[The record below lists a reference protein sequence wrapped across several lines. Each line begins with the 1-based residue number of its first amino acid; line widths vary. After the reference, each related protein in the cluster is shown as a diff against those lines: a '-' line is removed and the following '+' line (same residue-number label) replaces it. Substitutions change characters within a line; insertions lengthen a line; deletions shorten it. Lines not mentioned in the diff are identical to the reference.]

1 MLKINR
7 MSDKAEK
14 INQTIHKYFYNPSNG
29 FLSARALHAK
39 IKLKHPAVRLKH
51 VQEFISNQAVHQI
64 HQRKRI
70 PDKEFNQIRAPGLG
84 QFQLDLLDLSNYSR
98 HNAGYRYLLVVEDIY
113 SRYSFVR
120 PLKTKGST
128 AVLDAMKSIETD
140 ILKNSVMIW
149 SFIMDQG
156 TEFNNTAWNKHFIG
170 VKMYRKDPTIH

>member
-1 MLKINR
+1 

-29 FLSARALHAK
+29 FLSARALHSK

-51 VQEFISNQAVHQI
+51 VQEFIGNQSVHQI

-70 PDKEFNQIRAPGLG
+70 PDNEFNQIRAPGLG

-113 SRYSFVR
+113 SDTRLLDL
-120 PLKTKGST
+120 LKQR
-128 AVLDAMKSIETD
+128 VLLQYWT
-140 ILKNSVMIW
+140 LL
-149 SFIMDQG
+149 
-156 TEFNNTAWNKHFIG
+156 
-170 VKMYRKDPTIH
+170 YL